1 MAGTVELD
9 IAGLEGNMM
18 AQPRVFAHDAKDFLI
33 ADLSSLLVPPPATLP
48 SGLEETVFMQRGAC
62 LYIGVDMSALTVTME
77 SGSTPTFRNI
87 PAGSF
92 LPILVT
98 QINIAKDS
106 TGVDVSDGD
115 IVILW

>member
-1 MAGTVELD
+1 MAATVELD

-18 AQPRVFAHDAKDFLI
+18 AQPRIFAHDAKDFLI
-33 ADLSSLLVPPPATLP
+33 ADLNTLLVPLP
-48 SGLEETVFMQRGAC
+48 SGDETVFMQRGAC

-77 SGSTPTFRNI
+77 SGATPTFKNI

-98 QINIAKDS
+98 EINVALDS
-106 TGVDVSDGD
+106 GGSPVTNGD

>member
-18 AQPRVFAHDAKDFLI
+18 AQPRVFAHDAVGFDP
-33 ADLSSLLVPPPATLP
+33 ADYDTLLLPVPT
-48 SGLEETVFMQRGAC
+48 GDETIFMQRGAC
-62 LYIGVDMSALTVTME
+62 LYVGVDVTTLTVTME
-77 SGSTPTFRNI
+77 SGNEASFLNI

-98 QINIAKDS
+98 KIQLAE
-106 TGVDVSDGD
+106 TAVGVDVNDGD
-115 IVILW
+115 IVVLW